1 MSDIMASEAGIYQLT
16 AVLKFY
22 MMQNMEAKNSGLL
35 VWGNRLRGGLVSSIT
50 LARTHRPHVRMY
62 CWLMAQIN

>member
-22 MMQNMEAKNSGLL
+22 MNQNIVAKNC
-35 VWGNRLRGGLVSSIT
+35 SIAYEKISVT
-50 LARTHRPHVRMY
+50 
-62 CWLMAQIN
+62 

>member
-22 MMQNMEAKNSGLL
+22 MNQNMVAKDCSRAYKIIL
-35 VWGNRLRGGLVSSIT
+35 VT
-50 LARTHRPHVRMY
+50 
-62 CWLMAQIN
+62 